1 MRLCLFAH
9 CYPTNVNPIGGNFI
23 PDFIKN
29 LLKRGNKVI
38 FLAPMMKYQT
48 PIKFN
53 FPTLFFK
60 WAGGEK
66 AFRGY
71 KLWNP
76 IDIFKLWSYFK
87 ESSICLTQVAKKEKI
102 EMFLILWTV
111 PNGIPAYMIKRKL
124 GVDYSIWSLGS
135 DINAY
140 LYNPLVRYLLKKI
153 LKEAKYLFA
162 NSIDLCKKIENL
174 GHRKCYVLPTIHRL
188 PSNIQKAVKKAK
200 NIPLFLFVGR
210 LERVKGIDI
219 LIDVIIELL
228 SEQHSLKLYILGDGS
243 LRNSL
248 EKRVKK
254 NHLENSIIFKGFV
267 IPDVVAN
274 YLAEAD
280 CLIMPSRSE
289 GMPVTLWEAVQVG
302 VPVIGT
308 NVGDLG
314 YYIQKLNIGEVIPP
328 NDRVSLKKAILSY
341 IEKRGKKLPLRYT
354 PKSIPDLETSTKKFL
369 SIIQS
374 QITGNREYESI

>member
-1 MRLCLFAH
+1 VRLCVFAH
-9 CYPTNVNPIGGNFI
+9 CYPTDVNPIGGNFI

-38 FLAPMMKYQT
+38 FVAPMMKCQT

-66 AFRGY
+66 AFGRY

-87 ESSICLTQVAKKEKI
+87 ESSMSLTQVAKKEKI
-102 EMFLILWTV
+102 EMFLILWAV
-111 PNGIPAYMIKRKL
+111 PNGISAYMLKRKL
-124 GVDYSIWSLGS
+124 GIDYSIWSLGS

-140 LYNPLVRYLLKKI
+140 LYNPLFRYLLKKI

-162 NSIDLCKKIENL
+162 NSMDLCRKVENL
-174 GHRKCYVLPTIHRL
+174 GNRKCYILPTVHRL
-188 PSNIQKAVKKAK
+188 PPNIQKAVEKTE
-200 NIPLFLFVGR
+200 NIPLFLFIGR
-210 LERVKGIDI
+210 LEKVKGIDI

-228 SEQHSLKLYILGDGS
+228 LEQHSLKLYILGDGS

-254 NHLENSIIFKGFV
+254 NHFENSIIFKGFV
-267 IPDVVAN
+267 TSDIVAN
-274 YLAEAD
+274 YLAKAD

-289 GMPVTLWEAVQVG
+289 GMPATLWEAVQMG

-328 NDRVSLKKAILSY
+328 NDRVALKKTILSY
-341 IEKRGKKLPLRYT
+341 IEKKRRKLPLKYS
-354 PKSIPDLETSTKKFL
+354 PKLIPDLEASAQKFL

-374 QITGNREYESI
+374 QII